1 MFTEATEPPFGV
13 SENTAVPLEFDVK
26 LTVSAVVVGLPLA
39 SSSWTVIG
47 PKLALD
53 DAAPETADEVNTS
66 LLAAPLMVSCCV
78 PAVSPVAA
86 AVIVGVP
93 VLVSP

>member
-1 MFTEATEPPFGV
+1 M
-13 SENTAVPLEFDVK
+13 
-26 LTVSAVVVGLPLA
+26 
-39 SSSWTVIG
+39 IG

-66 LLAAPLMVSCCV
+66 LTAPAVMVSCCV

-86 AVIVGVP
+86 AVTVGVAA
-93 VLVSP
+93 LVSP